1 MTIWEAVNAMCPEH
15 ESITARRLAVLL
27 DRPDTYTELIPEMRR
42 EVWATLTECEKG
54 CEHR

>member
-1 MTIWEAVNAMCPEH
+1 MCPEH